1 MFEVWTIGIGALI
14 SGVMAIL
21 KLAAVITL
29 SWWWVSAAILIAV
42 AIVLIKHGLDF
53 TDFLPD

>member
-1 MFEVWTIGIGALI
+1 MFELWTLGIGAAI
-14 SGVMAIL
+14 SIVMAIL

-29 SWWWVSAAILIAV
+29 GWWWVSAAILIAL
-42 AIVLIKHGLDF
+42 AIVLIKHGLDV

>member
-1 MFEVWTIGIGALI
+1 MFELWTLGLGALI

-21 KLAAVITL
+21 KLAAVIAL
-29 SWWWVSAAILIAV
+29 GWWWVSAAILIALAV
-42 AIVLIKHGLDF
+42 VLIKHGLDV

>member
-1 MFEVWTIGIGALI
+1 MFELWTIGIGALI